1 MDASVIVGLS
11 LPPPSPALYAEYSYL
26 KRSGPNDSYVTIS
39 LLPALR
45 KAFQAA
51 GRHLRNPGKRGMVF
65 LLDSRFASRAVLE
78 LTPSWLTQ
86 DMVTGDYSDEEIEK
100 MTKEFFR

>member
-1 MDASVIVGLS
+1 VIVGLA

-65 LLDSRFASRAVLE
+65 LLDSRFASPAVLE

-100 MTKEFFR
+100 MTGEFFR